1 MSNYPGLPPGAA
13 FGSGV
18 SQLPPS
24 TRWRRLVRF
33 QLVLFSVL
41 GILATIV
48 QAGMLHWLTAT
59 VTGLVTAVLLALAW
73 RLTRTIRNVRAY
85 EQWRIAR
92 GAPVLSRPYYHEWL
106 TLQREQGPPAR
117 S

>member
-13 FGSGV
+13 FGSAP

-24 TRWRRLVRF
+24 TGWRRLVRY
-33 QLVLFSVL
+33 QLVLLSVL
-41 GILATIV
+41 GILTTVV
-48 QAGMLHWLTAT
+48 QAGMLHWLTAM
-59 VTGLVTAVLLALAW
+59 VTGLVTAALLALAW

-92 GAPVLSRPYYHEWL
+92 GAPVLSRPYYNEWL
-106 TLQREQGPPAR
+106 ALQRKQGPPAR
-117 S
+117 

>member
-13 FGSGV
+13 LGSGW

-24 TRWRRLVRF
+24 TGWRRLVRF
-33 QLVLFSVL
+33 QLVLFSALGVL
-41 GILATIV
+41 TTIV

-85 EQWRIAR
+85 ERWRIAR
-92 GAPVLSRPYYHEWL
+92 GAPVLSRPYYYEWL
-106 TLQREQGPPAR
+106 ALQRKQRPPAH
-117 S
+117 